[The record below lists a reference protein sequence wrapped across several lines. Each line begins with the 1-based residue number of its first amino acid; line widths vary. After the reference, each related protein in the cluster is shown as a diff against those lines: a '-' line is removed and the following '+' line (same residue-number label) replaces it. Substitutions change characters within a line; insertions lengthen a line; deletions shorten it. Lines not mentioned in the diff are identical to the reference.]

1 MATRH
6 RVIGVDESG
15 KGDFFGPL
23 VIAGFLC
30 DDSDLAVLRAA
41 GVRDSKL
48 ISDKRILEID
58 ADLREDFAHE
68 VLVIAP
74 DEYNRRYKQ
83 IKNLNK
89 LLADG
94 HAEIIDR
101 ILTEHKADCAISDKF
116 GKTELVQ
123 NALLERERHID
134 LKQIV
139 RGESVVQ
146 VAAASII
153 ARARFIREMQR
164 ISAGYGCELPRGAAA
179 IVDQV
184 GRQLV
189 SRYGPAILQKVAKT
203 HFKNFQRVINP
214 DLFTK

>member
-1 MATRH
+1 MGIGH

-23 VIAGFLC
+23 VIAGFLS
-30 DDSDLAVLRAA
+30 DDSDLALLRAA

-58 ADLREDFAHE
+58 ADLRQDFPHE
-68 VLVIAP
+68 VLAISP

-94 HAEIIDR
+94 HAEIIER
-101 ILTEHKADCAISDKF
+101 LLRENEADSAVSDKF
-116 GKTELVQ
+116 GKTELVLD
-123 NALLERERHID
+123 ALSDREQHID

-139 RGESVVQ
+139 RGERVVQ

-153 ARARFIREMQR
+153 ARARFITEMSK
-164 ISAGYGCELPRGAAA
+164 ISADCGYELPRGAAA
-179 IVDQV
+179 KVDEA
-184 GRQLV
+184 GRVLV
-189 SRYGPAILQKVAKT
+189 SRYGSAILSKVAKI
-203 HFKNFQRVINP
+203 HFKNHQRVLNP
-214 DLFTK
+214 GLFPK